1 MSTQHY
7 AILSTGEYSDYSPT
21 YYVGTYELTQS
32 EFDTQAKLFAKEC
45 RVWFELLPERKH
57 KCKNTWCCMSS
68 RKQLTEKY
76 DPLTGEEV
84 FSPFDED
91 RWTKKMDEWL
101 KSLGFTELPEDIPE
115 INVCYGEYPS

>member
-32 EFDTQAKLFAKEC
+32 EFDAQAKTFAKEC
-45 RVWFELLPERKH
+45 REWFESLPERKH
-57 KCKNTWCCMSS
+57 ECKNTWCCMISN
-68 RKQLTEKY
+68 KQRTEKY
-76 DPLTGEEV
+76 DPLTGQEV
-84 FSPFDED
+84 LSPFDED
-91 RWTKKMDEWL
+91 RWTRKMDEWL

-115 INVCYGEYPS
+115 INVSYGEYPS